1 MKVNQIKKNAV
12 VGAGIM
18 GHGFAMVF
26 AQKGYPVFLY
36 DIDPRI
42 LKKDPGAGSS
52 FNSTVKAFCGLG
64 YYGKAVILF
73 PLH

>member
-1 MKVNQIKKNAV
+1 LFFNYKIILRVLCGLKKIAI

-52 FNSTVKAFCGLG
+52 FNSTVKAFCSLG
-64 YYGKAVILF
+64 F
-73 PLH
+73 